1 MKADGTD
8 SKPITVYAGNAKAV
22 LMLDTPTEANVK
34 SLVPNPGESK
44 DPCKQNMDLTI
55 QKVWQDHD
63 NGFGARPGSIKVR
76 IIQHKFDQ
84 FDENGH
90 PITDSSAET
99 TAPYTDATVLP
110 DDADADGW
118 FALTQNDERADSS
131 TWTKVINGLPVYT
144 SDPDTYYTYTVEEES
159 VTGYTTEIFYDETDT
174 TSASVTAKIVN
185 TKKIE
190 IQFKYYDR
198 YEIDGKPAGIS
209 SEETTYSISVDTI
222 PKEYITIDENSQSV
236 SSINFSALI
245 GAKATEFSESEFAVN
260 NVMCDYDL
268 WTSQREA
275 VAGIKYKRYFV
286 NGVQTAYPDGTIYH
300 TNYLGQPQ
308 SSGEKW
314 VSYYDAEGEEL
325 VENGELDQYGVPTGT
340 FKNASDYSRVSTIVV
355 WCYNYPKQYN
365 VDIYGANSEDDLNPK
380 IVDGNQVYVAHPY
393 GADDETMWLNGK
405 FYYNQRF
412 GGQTGDAGQDNEG
425 FIENY
430 GIPGYTNVMPADYAA
445 ESFDGYTFAYWA
457 YDEQGTQIAS
467 VERDFKYRI
476 TTDTKLYAVYASG
489 SFAPGISISANTNDT
504 FIDSS
509 GVSRTRLNIL
519 GSVYGASDYDTKVE
533 KMSFV
538 NISLSSQIRNH
549 PDIYTPE
556 KINALFEQYKDQLK
570 EIIQENDELNG
581 SKSFTSNETYQ
592 GDIDENTGE
601 VTETL
606 SLTLT
611 TKGYIYTVTSNGN
624 EPAPGDA
631 TIQLSNKNRV
641 QFTVDYKTSALN
653 INNTNPNGDTCLMY
667 CGAVKYDGEWKVSTN
682 CLIYYNGEAVKNTAN
697 KWE

>member
-412 GGQTGDAGQDNEG
+412 GRRCR
-425 FIENY
+425 
-430 GIPGYTNVMPADYAA
+430 P
-445 ESFDGYTFAYWA
+445 
-457 YDEQGTQIAS
+457 
-467 VERDFKYRI
+467 R
-476 TTDTKLYAVYASG
+476 
-489 SFAPGISISANTNDT
+489 
-504 FIDSS
+504 
-509 GVSRTRLNIL
+509 
-519 GSVYGASDYDTKVE
+519 
-533 KMSFV
+533 
-538 NISLSSQIRNH
+538 
-549 PDIYTPE
+549 
-556 KINALFEQYKDQLK
+556 
-570 EIIQENDELNG
+570 
-581 SKSFTSNETYQ
+581 
-592 GDIDENTGE
+592 
-601 VTETL
+601 
-606 SLTLT
+606 
-611 TKGYIYTVTSNGN
+611 
-624 EPAPGDA
+624 
-631 TIQLSNKNRV
+631 
-641 QFTVDYKTSALN
+641 
-653 INNTNPNGDTCLMY
+653 
-667 CGAVKYDGEWKVSTN
+667 
-682 CLIYYNGEAVKNTAN
+682 
-697 KWE
+697 